1 MTQTLLLGFRL
12 LRREWRAGELRVLG
26 LALVIAVAS
35 ISAVGFATDRVDQAL
50 RYQAN
55 ELLGADLLIV
65 ADHPVTAR
73 FKPLAAEHTLRSAE
87 TVSFVS
93 MAMAG
98 DKTQLAEVKAV
109 SEGYPLRGQLRIAER
124 LFGPELP
131 VSRVPEPGTVWVDS
145 RLLTQLGVAVG
156 DTVSLGESQLT
167 ITALLIHEPDRGGDL
182 FSIAPRLLM
191 NLHDVPAT
199 GLIQTGSRAR
209 YRLLLSGA
217 AAEIVRYRERLT
229 GQLGAGEKWEGVSE
243 ARPEVRAALERAQ
256 RFLGLAALVSA
267 LLAGAAIAT
276 AARRFSLRHLDA
288 CALLR
293 CLGARQSL
301 ITRIYLLQFF
311 TLGGIAGVLGCVV
324 GYAAHTVLTDLLG
337 GMLAAQLPPP
347 SWRPLGFG
355 LLTGWVVLL
364 GFAVPPLLALKNVP
378 TLRVLRREIGLPGRS
393 VSAYVAGSLA
403 FAALMV
409 AQAGDLKLGVY
420 LVLGVI
426 ATLVTLGALSW
437 LLIRLLGQLRER
449 VGVTWRFGLANIAR
463 RPGNSVTQILAFGI
477 GLTALL
483 LLTLVR
489 ADLLA
494 GWQGSLPQDAPN
506 RFIINIQPEQLS
518 ALRGFFADQGMPAI
532 QLYPMVRGRLVKL
545 NDKAVTPND
554 YQDQRAASLIER
566 EFNLSSV
573 ETLPIDNQITAGRW
587 WRPDDAGIN
596 LYSVEQGIAETLGI
610 KLGDRLTYLIA
621 GEEFSGTV
629 ASLRKVDWDSFRV
642 NFFVIATPGSL
653 SPYPTSYIT
662 SFYLSAERTEVLNR
676 LVKTFP
682 NITVIDVAAIMAQV
696 RTIIERVTLAVEY
709 VFVFTLLAGL
719 TVLYAAIQA
728 TQDERLHD
736 SAMLRTLGASR
747 RQIVSGLLAEFI
759 TLGVLAGLV
768 AALAASVLGYV
779 LAEYVLHLPYAFNA
793 WVWLMGISA
802 GGIGVGIA
810 GTLGLLSV
818 LRQPPLRSLREATA
832 Y

>member
-1 MTQTLLLGFRL
+1 MRQIFLFSFRL
-12 LRREWRAGELRVLG
+12 LRREWRAGELRVLV

-35 ISAVGFATDRVDQAL
+35 ISAVGFATDRVELAL
-50 RYQAN
+50 QYQAN

-65 ADHPVTAR
+65 SDHPVDHQFR
-73 FKPLAAEHTLRSAE
+73 QLADEYKLRSAE
-87 TVSFVS
+87 TTSFVS
-93 MAMAG
+93 MLLAG
-98 DKTQLAEVKAV
+98 DKNQLAEVKAV
-109 SEGYPLRGQLRIAER
+109 SAGYPLRGQLRIAEQQ
-124 LFGPELP
+124 FGPEAP
-131 VSRVPEPGTVWVDS
+131 VTGIPAPGTAWADS
-145 RLLTQLGVAVG
+145 RLLTQLSVKVG
-156 DTVSLGESQLT
+156 DTIKLGDSQLK
-167 ITALLIHEPDRGGDL
+167 ISALLVHEPDRGGDL

-199 GLIQTGSRAR
+199 KLIQTGSRVR
-209 YRLLLSGA
+209 YRLLLSG
-217 AAEIVRYRERLT
+217 EVDGITRYRERISPSL
-229 GQLGAGEKWEGVSE
+229 APGEKLEGVSD

-256 RFLGLAALVSA
+256 RFLGLAALVSV

-276 AARRFSLRHLDA
+276 AARRFSLRHLDS

-293 CLGARQSL
+293 CLGARQSF
-301 ITRIYLLQFF
+301 ITWIYLTQLII
-311 TLGGIAGVLGCVV
+311 LGLVAGIIGCAA
-324 GYAAHTVLTDLLG
+324 GYAAHNALTNLLG
-337 GMLAAQLPPP
+337 GIVAAELPPP
-347 SWRPLGFG
+347 SWRPVGFG
-355 LLTGWVVLL
+355 LLTGMVALL
-364 GFAVPPLLALKNVP
+364 GFAAPPLLALKNVP
-378 TLRVLRREIGLPGRS
+378 TLRVLRREIGLPVRGAS
-393 VSAYVAGSLA
+393 VYGIGWVV

-409 AQAGDLKLGVY
+409 WQAGNVKLGLY
-420 LVLGVI
+420 LVLGTV
-426 ATLVTLGALSW
+426 ATLAFLGAVAW
-437 LLIRLLGQLRER
+437 LLVRLLGQLRER
-449 VGVTWRFGLANIAR
+449 VGVAWRFGLANIAR
-463 RPGNSVTQILAFGI
+463 RPANSVTQILAFGI
-477 GLTALL
+477 GLMALL

-494 GWQGSLPQDAPN
+494 SWQGSLPRDAPN

-518 ALRGFFADQGMPAI
+518 ALRRFFADEGMPAI
-532 QLYPMVRGRLVKL
+532 QLYPMVRGRLVKI

-554 YQDQRAASLIER
+554 YQDQRAASLVER
-566 EFNLSSV
+566 EFNLSSI
-573 ETLPIDNQITAGRW
+573 EALPDDNQITSGRW
-587 WRPDDAGIN
+587 WRPDDSGKN

-621 GEEFSGTV
+621 GEEFAGKV

-662 SFYLSAERTEVLNR
+662 SFYLSAERTEVLSR

-696 RTIIERVTLAVEY
+696 RSIIERVTLAVEY
-709 VFVFTLLAGL
+709 VFAFTLLAGL

-768 AALAASVLGYV
+768 AALAASVLAYV
-779 LAEYVLHLPYAFNA
+779 LAEYVLHLPYIFNG
-793 WVWLMGISA
+793 WVWLMGITA

-818 LRQPPLRSLREATA
+818 LRQPPLFSLREA
-832 Y
+832 